1 LSALPVERDGVGV
14 GRVARDDALAS
25 NCIFNYAELAEEHL
39 VDSQAPIA
47 PGVKVKQDSLAAFE
61 SRGTPDYA
69 ATGSDLAALFF
80 KHDFT
85 VGYLSLEHFLDAQ
98 ADVSEYPTALL
109 IYLAAY
115 RSDFASD
122 DRAGVDY

>member
-1 LSALPVERDGVGV
+1 
-14 GRVARDDALAS
+14 
-25 NCIFNYAELAEEHL
+25 
-39 VDSQAPIA
+39 
-47 PGVKVKQDSLAAFE
+47 
-61 SRGTPDYA
+61 
-69 ATGSDLAALFF
+69 LAALFF